1 MHTTSAAPAADSTPA
16 RSPAASGKVYYRAV
30 HTKTKW
36 RKAANHSTLESA
48 IRGANGA
55 AALFR
60 GKVRIDYAKH
70 GEPLFALVWQEG
82 TPTGSLIRAEA
93 GQPDGIRVVSIPVDK
108 LKEFDDLDGVSER
121 ELASYFIRS

>member
-1 MHTTSAAPAADSTPA
+1 MHTI
-16 RSPAASGKVYYRAV
+16 
-30 HTKTKW
+30 TKW

-48 IRGANGA
+48 IRGPNGA

-82 TPTGSLIRAEA
+82 SSTGSLIRAEA
-93 GQPDGIRVVSIPVDK
+93 GQPDGIRVVSVPVGK
-108 LKEFDDLDGVSER
+108 LKEFDELDGVSER
-121 ELASYFIRS
+121 ELASYFSRT